1 MEIDEKRQEDIKF
14 MSGYSEIKR
23 TYVKIGERMGKVPA
37 MIYEPRLL
45 NEKSRIAVVVMHS
58 DGDYF
63 EFSPT
68 IALAERG
75 YRVFAAHFEDPSI
88 PLDEKVEE
96 LALVFNF
103 AKNYNGIEKVLI
115 LGHSGGATLMSAY
128 QSIAENG
135 RSVFQGDEKII
146 RLKDGPVFAPAD
158 GVLFLDSNFG
168 NGAMSLL
175 SLDPS
180 IIDETDGVKRD
191 PELDLTN
198 PANGFDPA
206 GCHYEDAFIKKYL
219 KAQGDRMNR
228 LIRYAQERVALVDAG
243 KGRFADDEPM
253 IVPGG
258 TQIAPMNKLFPQ
270 MPKFFSHTEKEW
282 ELIHKDGSITT
293 QIVPCVRDARPAMET
308 ASKYRMG
315 SLISTVKTFLKS
327 SAVVA
332 LPEFGYDETT
342 LYGVDWDSSYC
353 VTTGNVAHIA
363 KPMLLMGMT
372 GSYEYIAAE
381 HMYNRAVKCQDKTL
395 AFVEGA
401 SHNFVA
407 NEATGGIHGNDWGDT
422 VKTCFDYADR
432 WIEARF
438 L

>member
-1 MEIDEKRQEDIKF
+1 
-14 MSGYSEIKR
+14 MSSYSEIKR
-23 TYVKIGERMGKVPA
+23 TYVKIGEGMSKIPA

-45 NEKSRIAVVVMHS
+45 TEKSQIAVVVMHS
-58 DGDYF
+58 DGNYF

-75 YRVFAAHFEDPSI
+75 YRVFAAYFEEPSV
-88 PLDEKVEE
+88 PLDEK
-96 LALVFNF
+96 LAQLSQVFHY
-103 AKNYNGIEKVLI
+103 AKKYNGVKKVLI

-128 QSIAENG
+128 QSVAENG
-135 RSVFQGDEKII
+135 RQIFQGDEKII
-146 RLKDGPVFAPAD
+146 KLDDGDPFEPAD
-158 GVLFLDSNFG
+158 GVLFLDANFG

-180 IIDETDGVKRD
+180 VIDETDGIKRN

-198 PANGFDPA
+198 PKNGFDPRQ
-206 GCHYEDAFIKKYL
+206 CCYEEAFIKKYL
-219 KAQGDRMNR
+219 KAQGERMNR
-228 LIRYAQERVALVDAG
+228 LIKYAQDRVAIIESG

-270 MPKFFSHTEKEW
+270 MTRFFSHTEKEW
-282 ELIHKDGSITT
+282 ELIHKDGSVSVE
-293 QIVPCVRDARPAMET
+293 IVPCLREARPALET
-308 ASKYRMG
+308 ASRYRMG
-315 SLISTVKTFLKS
+315 SLVTTVKTFLKS
-327 SAVVA
+327 SAVSA
-332 LPEFGYDETT
+332 LPEFGYDETR

-353 VTTGNVAHIA
+353 VTTGNVAHIT
-363 KPMLLMGMT
+363 KPMLMMGMT

-381 HMYNRAVKCQDKTL
+381 HMYRRAVECEDKSL

-407 NEATGGIHGNDWGDT
+407 NEMTGEIKGDGWGDT
-422 VKTCFDYADR
+422 VKTCFDYVDR

>member
-1 MEIDEKRQEDIKF
+1 
-14 MSGYSEIKR
+14 MSAYSEVTR
-23 TYVKIGERMGKVPA
+23 TYVKIGNRVPA

-45 NEKSRIAVVVMHS
+45 GEKSRIAIVVMHS

-63 EFSPT
+63 EFAPT
-68 IALAERG
+68 VALAERG
-75 YRVFAAHFEDPSI
+75 YRVFAAHFSDPSI
-88 PLDEKVEE
+88 PLDEKVDQ
-96 LALVFNF
+96 LARVFDF
-103 AKNYNGIEKVLI
+103 AKNYNGTEKVLI

-128 QSIAENG
+128 QAIAENG
-135 RSVFQGDEKII
+135 RRVFQGDEKII
-146 RLKDGPVFAPAD
+146 RLDDGRELMPAD
-158 GVLFLDSNFG
+158 GVMFLDSNFG

-180 IIDETDGVKRD
+180 VVDETDGVRRD

-206 GCHYEDAFIKKYL
+206 GCHFGEAFIKKFL

-228 LIRYAQERVALVDAG
+228 LIAHAQERVALIDAG
-243 KGRFADDEPM
+243 KGLFADDEPM

-270 MPKFFSHTEKEW
+270 MPEFFSHTEKEW
-282 ELIHKDGSITT
+282 ELIHKDGSVTT
-293 QIVPCVRDARPAMET
+293 QIVPCVRAARPAMET

-315 SLISTVKTFLKS
+315 ALISTVKTFLKS
-327 SAVVA
+327 SAVRA

-363 KPMLLMGMT
+363 KPMLMMGMT

-381 HMYNRAVKCQDKTL
+381 HLYKRAVKSEDKTV

-401 SHNFVA
+401 GHNFVA
-407 NEATGGIHGNDWGDT
+407 EEATGGIEGGDWGDT
-422 VKTCFDYADR
+422 VKTCFDYVDR

-438 L
+438 V

>member
-1 MEIDEKRQEDIKF
+1 
-14 MSGYSEIKR
+14 MS
-23 TYVKIGERMGKVPA
+23 KVPA

-45 NEKSRIAVVVMHS
+45 GEKSRIAVVVMHS

-75 YRVFAAHFEDPSI
+75 YRVFAAHFEDPSV
-88 PLDEKVEE
+88 PLDEKVTQ
-96 LALVFNF
+96 LSYVFDF

-128 QSIAENG
+128 QAIAENG
-135 RSVFQGDEKII
+135 RQVFQGEEKII
-146 RLKDGPVFAPAD
+146 RLDDGRAFTPAD
-158 GVLFLDSNFG
+158 GVMFLDSNFG

-180 IIDETDGVKRD
+180 VIDETDTTKRD
-191 PELDLTN
+191 LAYDLTS
-198 PANGFDPA
+198 PANGFDPT
-206 GCHYEDAFIKKYL
+206 GCHYDEAFVKRYL
-219 KAQGDRMNR
+219 KAQGERMNR
-228 LIRYAQERVALVDAG
+228 LIRYCQERVALIDAG
-243 KGRFADDEPM
+243 KGRFVDDEPL

-270 MPKFFSHTEKEW
+270 MTKYFSHTEKEW

-308 ASKYRMG
+308 ASKYRLG
-315 SLISTVKTFLKS
+315 TLISTVKTFLKS
-327 SAVVA
+327 SAVIA

-363 KPMLLMGMT
+363 NPMLLMGMT

-381 HMYNRAVKCQDKTL
+381 HLYKRAGKCADKTL

-401 SHNFVA
+401 SHNFTA
-407 NEATGGIHGNDWGDT
+407 NEATGGISGQDWGDT
-422 VKTCFDYADR
+422 VKTCFDYVDR

-438 L
+438 V

>member
-1 MEIDEKRQEDIKF
+1 
-14 MSGYSEIKR
+14 MSRYSEIKR

-45 NEKSRIAVVVMHS
+45 GEKSRIAVVVMHS

-68 IALAERG
+68 VALAERG

-88 PLDEKVEE
+88 PLDNKVNQ
-96 LALVFNF
+96 LAEVFDY
-103 AKNYNGIEKVLI
+103 AKRYNGVEKVLI

-128 QSIAENG
+128 QAIAEKG
-135 RSVFQGDEKII
+135 RSVFQDDKRII
-146 RLKDGPVFAPAD
+146 RLDDGRELTPAD
-158 GVLFLDSNFG
+158 GVMLLDSNFG

-175 SLDPS
+175 SMDPS
-180 IIDETDGVKRD
+180 VVDETDGVKRD
-191 PELDLTN
+191 PKFDLTN
-198 PANGFDPA
+198 PANGYDKED
-206 GCHYEDAFIKKYL
+206 CHYEEAFIKKYL
-219 KAQGDRMNR
+219 KAQGERMNR
-228 LIRYAQERVALVDAG
+228 LIKYAQERVALIDAG
-243 KGRFADDEPM
+243 KGRYADDEPM
-253 IVPGG
+253 IIPGG

-270 MPKFFSHTEKEW
+270 MTKFFSHTENEW

-308 ASKYRMG
+308 ASKYRLG
-315 SLISTVKTFLKS
+315 ALTTTVKTFLKS

-332 LPEFGYDETT
+332 LPAFGYDETT

-353 VTTGNVAHIA
+353 VTTGNAAHIS

-381 HMYNRAVKCQDKTL
+381 HIYKRASACADKTL

-407 NEATGGIHGNDWGDT
+407 NEATGGISGNDWGDT
-422 VKTCFDYADR
+422 VKTCFDYVDR
-432 WIEARF
+432 WIESRF
-438 L
+438 M